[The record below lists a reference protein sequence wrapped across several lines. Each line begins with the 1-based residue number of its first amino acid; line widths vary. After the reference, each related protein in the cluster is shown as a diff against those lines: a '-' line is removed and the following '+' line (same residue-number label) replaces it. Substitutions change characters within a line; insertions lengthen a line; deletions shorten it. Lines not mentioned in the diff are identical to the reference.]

1 MASQSTSFG
10 RVVKADTRA
19 SAVKGSNNRALEE
32 ALGGSG
38 EKVHLSSETLS
49 LIIGG
54 AIAGILFV
62 IAALNG
68 LGVVNTP
75 LAAGEPSGANPM
87 LDFIVLGI
95 VALIGPYGIIASAHL
110 RRIGKIEDRLPDFL
124 RDVAEAGRFG
134 MTLPDAIIVASRG
147 RYGLLTEE
155 IKKMASQLEWGVPVA
170 TALLLFEERVP
181 TPLVKR
187 VVSIVTR
194 ANEAGGNVADV
205 LTMVAHD
212 TQTYQQSQKARQ
224 ISMLTYVTVIYISF
238 FVFLVTIYIMAA
250 VFLPQMVLAGKGISS
265 SSTLTTAGGSSAIN
279 LQFSVVPELFL
290 AFMVA
295 VIVHA
300 LGDGVMAG
308 VLQSG
313 KFAEGFQHAVI
324 MLIAGWMIMRFV
336 VPSLNT

>member
-1 MASQSTSFG
+1 MADQTI
-10 RVVKADTRA
+10 RIA
-19 SAVKGSNNRALEE
+19 GSRALEAALGKSGQKVSLPSETIALLVGGIVSVVLFAVAVLNGAGIYNTPLRSDE
-32 ALGGSG
+32 ALG
-38 EKVHLSSETLS
+38 
-49 LIIGG
+49 
-54 AIAGILFV
+54 
-62 IAALNG
+62 LN
-68 LGVVNTP
+68 P
-75 LAAGEPSGANPM
+75 A
-87 LDFIVLGI
+87 LDFFVLGLT
-95 VALIGPYGIIASAHL
+95 ALIGPYGVVMSAKL
-110 RRIGKIEDRLPDFL
+110 RRIQAIEERLPDFL

-134 MTLPDAIIVASRG
+134 MTLPDAIVVASRG
-147 RYGLLTEE
+147 RYGLLTGE

-170 TALLLFEERVP
+170 TALTLFEERVP

-212 TQTYQQSQKARQ
+212 TRNYQLSQESRR

-265 SSTLTTAGGSSAIN
+265 SALNAAGGGSAVN
-279 LQFSVVPELFL
+279 LEFSVVPALFL

-300 LGDGVMAG
+300 VGDGIMAG
-308 VLQSG
+308 VLYNG
-313 KFAEGFQHAVI
+313 RFADGFQHAVI
-324 MLIAGWMIMRFV
+324 MLITGWIIMRFV
-336 VPSLNT
+336 VPSLNV